1 MFNMVEY
8 MGLYFSGLFLIVCA
22 ISMTYLLLKMA
33 IKQKKRRDVKF
44 DEVVLR
50 RIIREQTEASFVNIA
65 ETIQR
70 ERVNLLNLL
79 EKGEYL
85 KAKETLI
92 NTQLSK
98 SKQNVPEPSNIKTVK
113 RVRSKMYSEID
124 KMAAQGVPSRKIAE
138 IVRIPKGEVDLLVK
152 LRKKAANL

>member
-1 MFNMVEY
+1 MVEY
-8 MGLYFSGLFLIVCA
+8 MGLYFSLLFLIVCA
-22 ISMTYLLLKMA
+22 VSMTYLLLKMA
-33 IKQKKRRDVKF
+33 IKQKNRQDVKF

-50 RIIREQTEASFVNIA
+50 RIIRERTEASFVNIA

-85 KAKETLI
+85 KAKENLI
-92 NTQLSK
+92 KTQPSK
-98 SKQNVPEPSNIKTVK
+98 RQHNVKDSSNIKTEK
-113 RVRSKMYSEID
+113 GVRSKMYSEID

-138 IVRIPKGEVDLLVK
+138 IVRIPRGEVDLLVK
-152 LRKKAANL
+152 LRKNAANL